1 MKRFFDLIASIIGI
15 FMLMPIFICLMIIL
29 LILDGRPIFFIQQ
42 RVGLNGKLFNL
53 FKLRTMTVDINSNK
67 GSFDAGSSAR
77 VTTIGRILRKTK
89 LDELPQLFNVLLGDM
104 SFVGPRP
111 EVKKWVDIYPAR
123 WAFVHSVRPGITDPA
138 SIKFRHEEAILSQ
151 SSNPEETYKNEILPE
166 KLSLYESYIR
176 SRSMVG
182 DFKIIIA
189 TFVAVFK

>member
-1 MKRFFDLIASIIGI
+1 MKRLFDFIASIIGI
-15 FMLMPIFICLMIIL
+15 FMLIPVFICLVIL
-29 LILDGRPIFFIQQ
+29 LLLFDGRPVLFIQQ

-53 FKLRTMTVDINSNK
+53 FKFRTMTVDVNSNK

-77 VTTIGRILRKTK
+77 VTAIGRILRKTK

-104 SFVGPRP
+104 SLVGPRP

-123 WAFVHSVRPGITDPA
+123 WAFIHSVRPGITDPA
-138 SIKFRHEEAILSQ
+138 SIKFRNEETILSQ
-151 SSNPEETYKNEILPE
+151 SSSPEDTYKNEILPE

-176 SRSMVG
+176 SRSMIG